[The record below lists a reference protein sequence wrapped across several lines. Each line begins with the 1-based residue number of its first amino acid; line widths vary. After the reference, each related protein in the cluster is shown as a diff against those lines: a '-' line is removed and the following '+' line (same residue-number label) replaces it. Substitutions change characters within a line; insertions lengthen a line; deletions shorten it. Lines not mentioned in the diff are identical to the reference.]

1 MPNLSVK
8 FDITIHQERSYT
20 YETMGQGSASI
31 VIPEEIIRS
40 IEPGNVFALVLES
53 ALTDMYA
60 KILKKEEEENK
71 EKES

>member
-1 MPNLSVK
+1 MANLSVK
-8 FDITIHQERSYT
+8 FDVTIHQERSYS
-20 YETMGQGSASI
+20 YETIGSGSASM

-60 KILKKEEEENK
+60 KILKQEEEEKK

>member
-8 FDITIHQERSYT
+8 FDITIHQERSYS
-20 YETMGQGSASI
+20 YETMGSGSASI

-60 KILKKEEEENK
+60 KIEKEK

>member
-1 MPNLSVK
+1 MANLSVK
-8 FDITIHQERSYT
+8 FDVTIHQERSYS
-20 YETMGQGSASI
+20 YETMGSGSASM

-60 KILKKEEEENK
+60 KILKQEEEEKK

>member
-20 YETMGQGSASI
+20 YETMGSGSASI

-40 IEPGNVFALVLES
+40 IDPGNVFALVLES

-60 KILKKEEEENK
+60 KILKQEEEKK

>member
-8 FDITIHQERSYT
+8 FDITIHQERSYS
-20 YETMGQGSASI
+20 YETMGSGSASI

-60 KILKKEEEENK
+60 KIEK
-71 EKES
+71 EKETES